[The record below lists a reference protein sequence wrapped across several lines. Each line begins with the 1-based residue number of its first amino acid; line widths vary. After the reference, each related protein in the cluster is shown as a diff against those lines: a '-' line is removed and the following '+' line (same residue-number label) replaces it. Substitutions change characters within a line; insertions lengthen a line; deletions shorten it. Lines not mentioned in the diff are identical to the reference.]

1 MIQRAASLGLLC
13 IAASLLATSAPAC
26 TSGIGAAAPRSMN
39 HPVHTALACF
49 DLTISTAP
57 AVRPLADC
65 ALQIDVTTNTRTTPA
80 NTALHMHA
88 LVTQRTRGEVG
99 AVDLISR
106 TVLDS
111 DQSLP
116 GYTFVPVGELP
127 NDIVV
132 PPNDPAC
139 TYVASRGPVDG
150 LHPGITIL
158 DTRRFRAGGSGGNRY
173 PSYPAYRLPAAP
185 AAMRLAPDGGSLWVA
200 LDSIGVLARVPILS
214 ACQLGAI
221 DLVVPL
227 SEEVPSGTAP
237 TAGASADT
245 VRTCALSADQ
255 LSPVVLPVPRDP
267 AVDPGATI
275 PEPVAFT
282 FDTAAGLI
290 LVADRAFPLIH
301 RVRIAD
307 GTLDTPLATGAPVRD
322 VAVTPRVPDDY
333 DLVDDPARD
342 MTCDTYHGPASQVPD
357 PTTTFSRYVYAIDD
371 TDGSVMAIEYTHGNP
386 SFGAVLGVDVES
398 SVRPDRIPMATIAR
412 SLEILTPSYDVTAPD
427 PRVPPAADAACQR
440 FNPRGYGL
448 CIPSDPAPTQ
458 PPSPTVLRGVFL
470 AVAGADG
477 TVRVVDVYDL
487 DAPCRGRSFG
497 GLQMPGVD
505 CTSPT
510 VTGDTAIYVRRHRPR
525 VGQLLAEFVNLDSG
539 PSVFFAS
546 GSSLTLDTDGT
557 PRTTSTLD
565 GGPDTTGT
573 PYLAT
578 LDPPDCPTGMG
589 RVWGLSDDAPVV
601 CSIVDPFAAVAET
614 WSAVYQGTIPGTTTQ
629 SANAV
634 FVDGAFTG
642 EIRTRVDYCV
652 RGSIGSEEAFAVASA
667 HPDVP
672 EARYLGDMMAITT
685 TMPTAQISDRALC
698 RAVLGISQVG
708 ETQLP
713 VTVRVQHV
721 GTPDDLAP
729 PFIGRIT
736 VSPESLIENRSVSYP
751 TLRACPAAPETC
763 ASTDPLHPGSFCDTA
778 SNTCMAF
785 PTIADALS
793 CYGDTLLTI
802 DMRSYR
808 AYTVSASRSGYLNR
822 VVRGAD
828 GNCTFD
834 VDPAHLSPLL
844 QGHAFND
851 VTYANPRI
859 RFRPT
864 GLTAL
869 TPVLDRVEIRMP
881 LTGGPSQAGVDLS
894 SSGGT
899 RTMSL
904 PGSLLY
910 SHEMAALYVIETER
924 RGLVELT
931 LRPITVTPVN
941 YQ

>member
-1 MIQRAASLGLLC
+1 MKRASLFALAAVLLTMVGL
-13 IAASLLATSAPAC
+13 PAC
-26 TSGIGAAAPRSMN
+26 TSGIGAAAPRAMN
-39 HPVHTALACF
+39 RPVRVALACF
-49 DLTISTAP
+49 DLTISTSP

-65 ALQIDVTTNTRTTPA
+65 ALQVDVSTNTRTTPV

-88 LVTQRTRGEVG
+88 LVTQETRGEVG
-99 AVDLISR
+99 AVDLIAR

-132 PPNDPAC
+132 PPTDPTC

-185 AAMRLAPDGGSLWVA
+185 SQMELAPDGGSLWIA
-200 LDSIGVLARVPILS
+200 LDAIGVLVRVPIVAS
-214 ACQLGAI
+214 CQLGAI

-227 SEEVPSGTAP
+227 SEDVPDGVAP
-237 TAGASADT
+237 VAGASADT
-245 VRTCALSADQ
+245 VRTCQLTPDQ
-255 LSPVVLPVPRDP
+255 LSPVVVPAPRDP
-267 AVDPGATI
+267 AVDPNATI
-275 PEPVAFT
+275 PEPVAFA
-282 FDTAAGLI
+282 FDEDNGLI

-322 VAVTPRVPDDY
+322 VVVTPRVPDDY
-333 DLVDDPARD
+333 DLVDDPQAGNGC
-342 MTCDTYHGPASQVPD
+342 TTYHGRASRVPD

-371 TDGSVMAIEYTHGNP
+371 TDGSVMAIEYTSGNP
-386 SFGAVLGVDVES
+386 SFGAVLGVDVEA
-398 SVRPDRIPMATIAR
+398 SVRPDRIPMSAIAR
-412 SLEILTPSYDVTAPD
+412 SLEILTPSYDVTAAD
-427 PRVPPAADAACQR
+427 PRIAPAADAACQR

-448 CIPSDPAPTQ
+448 CVPSDPSPTQ

-470 AVAGADG
+470 AASMADG
-477 TVRVVDVYDL
+477 TVRLVDVYDL
-487 DAPCRGRSFG
+487 DAPCRGRAFG
-497 GLQMPGVD
+497 DPENTGTD
-505 CTSPT
+505 CSAPT
-510 VTGDTAIYVRRHRPR
+510 VTGDTAVYVRRHHPR
-525 VGQLLAEFVNLDSG
+525 VGQLLSEFVNLDSG
-539 PSVFFAS
+539 PSVFFSS
-546 GSSLTLDTDGT
+546 GSSQSLAEDGT
-557 PRTTSTLD
+557 PRTTTTLD
-565 GGPDTTGT
+565 AGVEATGT
-573 PYLAT
+573 PYLAP
-578 LDPPDCPTGMG
+578 LDPPTCPQGMG
-589 RVWGLSDDAPVV
+589 RVWGAADAPVV
-601 CSIVDPFAAVAET
+601 CAIIDPFAATAET
-614 WSAVYQGTIPGTTTQ
+614 WSAVYQGTIPGTLTQ
-629 SANAV
+629 SANPV
-634 FVDGAFTG
+634 FVGGAFTG

-652 RGSIGSEEAFAVASA
+652 RGSIGSEEAAAVAAA

-672 EARYLGDMMAITT
+672 EASYLGDLMAITT
-685 TMPTAQISDRALC
+685 TMPADQVSDRALC

-713 VTVRVQHV
+713 VLVRVQHV
-721 GTPDDLAP
+721 GTPDDIET
-729 PFIGRIT
+729 PFLGRIT
-736 VSPESLIENRSVSYP
+736 VDPTTLIENRATAYP
-751 TLRACPAAPETC
+751 TLRACPTEMGQTC
-763 ASTDPLHPGSFCDTA
+763 ASTDPAHPTSFCDTA

-785 PTIADALS
+785 PTIADALT

-808 AYTVSASRSGYLNR
+808 SFTVSGTRSGFLNR

-834 VDPAHLSPLL
+834 VDPSHLSPLL

-851 VTYANPRI
+851 VEYVNPRI

-864 GLTAL
+864 GVPAP
-869 TPVLDRVEIRMP
+869 TPLLDRSEIRLP
-881 LTGGPSQAGVDLS
+881 LSGAPAQGGVDLS
-894 SSGGT
+894 STSGT
-899 RTMSL
+899 RTLSL

-910 SHEMAALYVIETER
+910 SDEMAALYVIESQR
-924 RGLVELT
+924 RGLVEMT
-931 LRPITVTPVN
+931 LRPLTVTPVN